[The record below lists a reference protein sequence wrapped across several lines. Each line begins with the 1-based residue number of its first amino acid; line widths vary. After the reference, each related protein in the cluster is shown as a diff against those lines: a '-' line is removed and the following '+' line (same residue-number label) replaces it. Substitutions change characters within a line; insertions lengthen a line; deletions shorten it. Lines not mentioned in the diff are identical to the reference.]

1 MKAARLGSEEVMY
14 PDRISNL
21 PNDLLLRILSLAPV
35 RTAMSTSLLSKRWK
49 YVWKM
54 MPTLVYDETC
64 PYIGP
69 LGFDLFCGV
78 SLPLHEALKTLNL
91 KLGKYTDSIDILLF
105 PNIRSNLLKMTIN
118 LNYFYSYYT
127 PITFPNNI
135 NVFETLLVLK
145 LKGRIVL
152 DVVDSP
158 VCFPS
163 LKILHLICVNFQCE
177 ESFTRLLLACP
188 VLEDLFLQ
196 RLSSRGRFLFSMS
209 VPSLQRLSITKE
221 CATYG
226 SDEPRLE
233 ISTPCLK
240 YLKIFD
246 RRGYYNFLEDMP
258 KLVEADVSVD
268 MSKNEKLLRV
278 LSSVEHLVIC
288 LYPSM
293 VLDLTDSLIFNRLLH
308 LELNV
313 CNSFRSNLL
322 LSLLKY
328 FPNLQS
334 LNLGRTYPED
344 TEDQLYCLGWE
355 PSSVPKCLSFH
366 LESIQWRGS
375 LPETVFQKL
384 VVLKLHMIRYLVFDD
399 SPPRRYFSDGKPSVC
414 FRSLKGLH
422 LRSVSFCDEQYF
434 CRLISACPLLE
445 DVFFDTVRTCAPK
458 TIFLPPPQKILEIST
473 PCLKYLKIKNIT
485 GRLIFTKDMP
495 NLVAATLEVDPSQ
508 TSDFLRIL
516 TSVEFLSIHLYANEV
531 LLLADKISQRL
542 LRLELCIYGKI
553 SRNLL
558 LHLLKHS
565 PKLRVLKLQE
575 IHELLMGP
583 AWTDPCQL
591 AYFKKKK
598 KERLKIKELKS
609 MPKASTSCLL
619 VTRRRSS

>member
-1 MKAARLGSEEVMY
+1 MEICG
-14 PDRISNL
+14 
-21 PNDLLLRILSLAPV
+21 
-35 RTAMSTSLLSKRWK
+35 
-49 YVWKM
+49 
-54 MPTLVYDETC
+54 PTLVYDETC

-78 SLPLHEALKTLNL
+78 SLPLQEALKTLNL
-91 KLGKYTDSIDILLF
+91 KLGKYTYSIDTLLLT
-105 PNIRSNLLKMTIN
+105 NIRSNLLKMTIN

-127 PITFPNNI
+127 RITFPNNL
-135 NVFETLLVLK
+135 NVFKTLLVLK
-145 LKGRIVL
+145 LQGRIVL

-163 LKILHLICVNFQCE
+163 LKILQLICVNFRCE
-177 ESFTRLLLACP
+177 ESFTRLLSACP
-188 VLEDLFLQ
+188 VLEDTPLQENSVLFHQ
-196 RLSSRGRFLFSMS
+196 ILSNRDRFLFSMS

-233 ISTPCLK
+233 ISTPCSK
-240 YLKIFD
+240 YLKIFEC
-246 RRGYYNFLEDMP
+246 RGYYNFLEDMP

-268 MSKNEKLLRV
+268 MPKNEKLLRV

-288 LYPSM
+288 LYSSI

-313 CNSFRSNLL
+313 CNSFRSKLL

-344 TEDQLYCLGWE
+344 TEDQLYCLGSE

-399 SPPRRYFSDGKPSVC
+399 SPPRRYCSAGKPSVC

-445 DVFFDTVRTCAPK
+445 DVFFDTVRTC
-458 TIFLPPPQKILEIST
+458 
-473 PCLKYLKIKNIT
+473 
-485 GRLIFTKDMP
+485 
-495 NLVAATLEVDPSQ
+495 
-508 TSDFLRIL
+508 
-516 TSVEFLSIHLYANEV
+516 
-531 LLLADKISQRL
+531 
-542 LRLELCIYGKI
+542 
-553 SRNLL
+553 
-558 LHLLKHS
+558 
-565 PKLRVLKLQE
+565 
-575 IHELLMGP
+575 
-583 AWTDPCQL
+583 
-591 AYFKKKK
+591 
-598 KERLKIKELKS
+598 
-609 MPKASTSCLL
+609 
-619 VTRRRSS
+619 